1 MLLINGSP
9 CPRRAER
16 PPEEADGR
24 QRVPGRR
31 PFPMPWTG
39 AAFRWLTRLIA
50 GSAVILLPW
59 IVYLTETLPP
69 SVSARHWPLA
79 WAGLDGAMALGLAL
93 TAWFAVHRDRRL
105 AFPAASTA
113 TLLVADAWFDV
124 CTAPAGRPLTF
135 ALIDM
140 CVELAEAAACLVL
153 AIAVWRDTPEGMSR

>member
-1 MLLINGSP
+1 MLLVCNSP
-9 CPRRAER
+9 HLR
-16 PPEEADGR
+16 PSG
-24 QRVPGRR
+24 QRV
-31 PFPMPWTG
+31 
-39 AAFRWLTRLIA
+39 FRWLTRLIA

-59 IVYLTETLPP
+59 IAYLAETLPG

-124 CTAPAGRPLTF
+124 CTAAAGRPLTL

-140 CVELAEAAACLVL
+140 CVELAEAAACLAL
-153 AIAVWRDTPEGMSR
+153 AIAVWRDTPEGTSR

>member
-1 MLLINGSP
+1 MLLVRNSP
-9 CPRRAER
+9 HLQ
-16 PPEEADGR
+16 PPG
-24 QRVPGRR
+24 QRV
-31 PFPMPWTG
+31 
-39 AAFRWLTRLIA
+39 FRWLTRLIA

-59 IVYLTETLPP
+59 IAYLAETLPS

-93 TAWFAVHRDRRL
+93 TAWFAIHRDRRL

-124 CTAPAGRPLTF
+124 CTAAAGRPLTL

-140 CVELAEAAACLVL
+140 CIELAEAAACLAL
-153 AIAVWRDTPEGMSR
+153 AIAVWRDTPEGTSR